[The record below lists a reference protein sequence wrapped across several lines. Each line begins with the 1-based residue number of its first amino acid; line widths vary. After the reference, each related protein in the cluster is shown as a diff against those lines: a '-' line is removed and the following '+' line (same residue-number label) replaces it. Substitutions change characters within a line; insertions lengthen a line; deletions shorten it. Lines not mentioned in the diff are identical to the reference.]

1 MKQSSEN
8 QVLHACL
15 LRGALSVKVVDIDI
29 RRSGE
34 IAGLGMSPI
43 ETDYILQ
50 VQSIQLSNRHAHEE
64 ELETFCCSK
73 RYLDFRNLAFAL
85 RAHAVEIVNFYAKS
99 KSKGS
104 GGLMLSSSRKLLRA
118 LEKPIEVI
126 QYITNTEP
134 RNSDL
139 AGELDDVFGSA
150 LNTTEGPATRR
161 TSKLLHAGAPIFV
174 RSILETVD
182 EFYEAILSEK
192 RQFGLKSNFS
202 YVKKVAERRRALI
215 DDAFSDFISGLVS
228 NQVLSTQTGTLPP
241 VLDELI
247 RGIEYFLLTDVVVD
261 PDQNKSALKCTVV
274 PQDAAEDASKSINP
288 RSVRRRASRID
299 RDKEQ
304 NLCASAE
311 DLVIDE
317 KESKGW
323 MAPGEEAKRLV
334 VEYRMLPD
342 DPVLFSVVVALGTM
356 FFKFVEDYTIT
367 LPLDTLVLL
376 IASSA
381 FIGKMLTV
389 NDSYSN
395 HTTVSTDHDA
405 LYENQTL
412 PSIAKQMPPRPSLAQ
427 FRSSTNSDRV
437 QNLMRSSLRRIS
449 EAFSTS
455 TQPPK
460 YTAKTFERFPDGAP
474 IGSHL
479 NCWSSPAA
487 NNFQV
492 RGADYLTDRKK
503 TPSDD
508 FLLPCRGC
516 DLFLTD
522 NPPLNIGRNSQILG
536 GKVRDRPTFI
546 INYRLPWGVFVSFHE
561 IPNKYLPF
569 LQRKHGLGDNSRP
582 LPSLSNMSPGER
594 TLCNFFLSD
603 TEEKNNVLKI
613 VPIVVEGPWV
623 CKRVVGGKPAIVGQ
637 KLPIS
642 YTYQP
647 PQPDLGFAEYLEADL
662 DIVSSAAA
670 RNILAV
676 VRSYTQALTIDLGFV
691 IQGNTTEELPE
702 QMMLG
707 LRLHG
712 LDPLTAD
719 VLPPMNGIENMES
732 LKEEEEIGY
741 DTD

>member
-1 MKQSSEN
+1 M
-8 QVLHACL
+8 
-15 LRGALSVKVVDIDI
+15 
-29 RRSGE
+29 
-34 IAGLGMSPI
+34 
-43 ETDYILQ
+43 
-50 VQSIQLSNRHAHEE
+50 
-64 ELETFCCSK
+64 
-73 RYLDFRNLAFAL
+73 
-85 RAHAVEIVNFYAKS
+85 
-99 KSKGS
+99 
-104 GGLMLSSSRKLLRA
+104 
-118 LEKPIEVI
+118 
-126 QYITNTEP
+126 
-134 RNSDL
+134 
-139 AGELDDVFGSA
+139 
-150 LNTTEGPATRR
+150 EG
-161 TSKLLHAGAPIFV
+161 
-174 RSILETVD
+174 
-182 EFYEAILSEK
+182 
-192 RQFGLKSNFS
+192 
-202 YVKKVAERRRALI
+202 
-215 DDAFSDFISGLVS
+215 
-228 NQVLSTQTGTLPP
+228 
-241 VLDELI
+241 
-247 RGIEYFLLTDVVVD
+247 
-261 PDQNKSALKCTVV
+261 
-274 PQDAAEDASKSINP
+274 
-288 RSVRRRASRID
+288 
-299 RDKEQ
+299 
-304 NLCASAE
+304 
-311 DLVIDE
+311 
-317 KESKGW
+317 
-323 MAPGEEAKRLV
+323 
-334 VEYRMLPD
+334 
-342 DPVLFSVVVALGTM
+342 
-356 FFKFVEDYTIT
+356 YTIA

-381 FIGKMLTV
+381 LIGQMLTV
-389 NDSYSN
+389 KDSSSN
-395 HTTVSTDHDA
+395 LITTVSMDHDTM
-405 LYENQTL
+405 YKNQSL
-412 PSIAKQMPPRPSLAQ
+412 PSIAKQMPPRPSLVQ

-460 YTAKTFERFPDGAP
+460 YTANTFEKFPDGSP

-487 NNFQV
+487 SNFQV
-492 RGADYLTDRKK
+492 RGADYLTDREK

-536 GKVRDRPTFI
+536 GQVRDRPTFI

-569 LQRKHGLGDNSRP
+569 LQRKHGHGDNSRP

-603 TEEKNNVLKI
+603 PEEKNNVLKI

-691 IQGNTTEELPE
+691 IQGNTKEELPE

-719 VLPPMNGIENMES
+719 VLPPMNGFQDMES
-732 LKEEEEIGY
+732 LEEEDEIGY